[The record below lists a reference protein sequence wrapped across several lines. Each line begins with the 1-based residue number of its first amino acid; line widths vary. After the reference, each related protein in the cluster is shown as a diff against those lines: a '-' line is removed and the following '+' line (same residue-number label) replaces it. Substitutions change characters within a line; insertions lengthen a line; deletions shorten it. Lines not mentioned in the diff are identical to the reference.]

1 MLNKSTIQLLRIH
14 FSFFLMPVFFFA
26 LSLQAHINWLNAAV
40 IFFILHLLVYPA
52 SNGYNSYMDRDETP
66 IGGVKKPM
74 QPTRQLYY
82 VTIILDVAAVFFS
95 LIISYW
101 FALGILSY
109 ILISH
114 AYSFRGIRLKK
125 FPIIGYITVVIF
137 QGAFTFVLVHCGSG
151 TPLSLSFPILPAV
164 ASSLLIGGFYPLT
177 QVYQH
182 EADLRDG
189 VKTISYLLGYRG
201 TFIFSA
207 LVYGLAMAC
216 LYFYFKQEDSLNQ
229 FLMLTTCLLPVLV
242 YFMKWAVEVW
252 HNNFAADY
260 NHTMKLNVIAS
271 ICTTAAFIILL
282 IWRTIE

>member
-1 MLNKSTIQLLRIH
+1 MLKKSTLQLLRFH

-26 LSLQAHINWLNAAV
+26 LALQEQIQWINASL
-40 IFFILHLLVYPA
+40 IFFILHFLVYPA
-52 SNGYNSYMDRDETP
+52 SNGYNSFMDRDDTP
-66 IGGVKKPM
+66 IGGIQKPL
-74 QPTRQLYY
+74 QPTQQLYY
-82 VTIILDVAAVFFS
+82 VTVIMDAAAVLLG

-101 FALGILSY
+101 LALGILSY

-137 QGAFTFVLVHCGSG
+137 QGAFTFILVYCGSG
-151 TPLSLSFPILPAV
+151 PTLSFKFPFLPAI

-177 QVYQH
+177 QIYQH
-182 EADLRDG
+182 QADLNDG

-201 TFIFSA
+201 TFVFSA
-207 LVYGLAMAC
+207 IVYSLAMFC
-216 LYFYFKQEDSLNQ
+216 LYFFFRNDGSVPQ
-229 FLMLTTCLLPVLV
+229 FLMLTTLLLPVLV
-242 YFMKWAVEVW
+242 YFMKWAAEVW

-271 ICTTAAFIILL
+271 VCTSAAFIILL